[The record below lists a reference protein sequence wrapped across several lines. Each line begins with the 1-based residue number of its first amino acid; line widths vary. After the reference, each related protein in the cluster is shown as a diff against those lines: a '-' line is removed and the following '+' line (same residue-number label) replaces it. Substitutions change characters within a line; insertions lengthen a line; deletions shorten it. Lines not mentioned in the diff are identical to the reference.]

1 MDDVD
6 SQEILPT
13 WEQPRAVSIPSR
25 LDQEAECSQ
34 TQTPGKHG
42 PSRMAHVPVR
52 VNVKGGSVA
61 HGHRDLYGHLSRCEH
76 CPGME
81 WLGHRFE
88 SQKKLVWIVRLRRTQ
103 YCGE

>member
-6 SQEILPT
+6 TREILPT
-13 WEQPRAVSIPSR
+13 WEEPRAVCVPSR
-25 LDQEAECSQ
+25 LDHAAECSQ

-42 PSRMAHVPVR
+42 TSRMARVPVR

-61 HGHRDLYGHLSRCEH
+61 HGDRDLYGQLARCEH
-76 CPGME
+76 CLEMG
-81 WLGHRFE
+81 WLGHHFE